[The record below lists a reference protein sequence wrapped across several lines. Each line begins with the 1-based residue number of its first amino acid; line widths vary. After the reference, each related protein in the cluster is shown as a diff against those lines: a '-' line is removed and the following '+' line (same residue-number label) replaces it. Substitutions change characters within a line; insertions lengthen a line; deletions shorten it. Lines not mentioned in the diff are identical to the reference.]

1 MVKRGGEPITVNAAV
16 ATGLLTAIEEMYRN
30 QNTGGKSKK
39 GGGATGML
47 GSEIGASHL
56 LLDPNAAV
64 ERPFT
69 SPAIGGSNKNNNN
82 TKKSK
87 KNVGGGHNVGELH
100 PAEVTAPL
108 TIVMNADGSM
118 PQVGGKKK
126 SNSKK
131 IRGGSEPAPVDAP
144 QTILMPEKQQ
154 TGGKKVKKT
163 RGGDSIRN
171 EEVYNAAINAIPV
184 PNPPVQQGGKKKRV
198 SRKKGGLGEVDV
210 NGQPIPDQ
218 IVSAEPEQM
227 QMQEPVYAPEQMQVQ
242 QPVYAPEQMQV
253 QQPVYT
259 PEQMQMQPPV
269 GGKKTKKS
277 NNNKKNKKLIGGLAE
292 LSAVLNSLS
301 KM

>member
-1 MVKRGGEPITVNAAV
+1 MVKRGGEPITVSAAV
-16 ATGLLTAIEEMYRN
+16 ATGLLTAIEELYRN
-30 QNTGGKSKK
+30 KGGKSKK

-47 GSEIGASHL
+47 GSDIGASHL
-56 LLDPNAAV
+56 LLDPNTAV

-100 PAEVTAPL
+100 PADVTSPL
-108 TIVMNADGSM
+108 TIIMNADGSM

-131 IRGGSEPAPVDAP
+131 IRGGSEPAPVYAP
-144 QTILMPEKQQ
+144 QTILMEEREQ
-154 TGGKKVKKT
+154 TGGKKVKKS
-163 RGGDSIRN
+163 RGGNLISN

-198 SRKKGGLGEVDV
+198 SRKKGGDFETGL
-210 NGQPIPDQ
+210 
-218 IVSAEPEQM
+218 SS
-227 QMQEPVYAPEQMQVQ
+227 EPVVELAPVGELA
-242 QPVYAPEQMQV
+242 PVETTVGESAPV
-253 QQPVYT
+253 
-259 PEQMQMQPPV
+259 V
-269 GGKKTKKS
+269 GGKR
-277 NNNKKNKKLIGGLAE
+277 NKKDKKDKKLIGGLAE
-292 LSAVLNSLS
+292 LSAVLESLS